1 MSIYI
6 VESNTVGL
14 HSSHSE
20 ELRRMA
26 KEEYNMV
33 LKITFLLHIVL
44 GAIFGIGL
52 YIIPEMFL
60 GLFAMGFNDPST
72 RVLGAALLALTIGSV
87 LALATKEWVR
97 VRIIVEVE
105 IFWCI
110 LGLIGAVVHMFLD
123 PMYTMLAG
131 TLLISTLAIL
141 LFLFL
146 IGYFIQVRD

>member
-6 VESNTVGL
+6 VVENTVDL

-26 KEEYNMV
+26 KEEYNII
-33 LKITFLLHIVL
+33 LKITFLIHIVI

-52 YIIPEMFL
+52 YIIPEMFSGLL
-60 GLFAMGFNDPST
+60 GMGFNDPTT
-72 RVLGAALLALTIGSV
+72 RVLGAAILALTVGSV
-87 LALATKEWVR
+87 LALATKEFVR

-110 LGLIGAVVHMFLD
+110 LGLIGAVVHMFLI
-123 PMYTMLAG
+123 PLYSILAG
-131 TLLISTLAIL
+131 FLIISALAIL

>member
-1 MSIYI
+1 
-6 VESNTVGL
+6 
-14 HSSHSE
+14 
-20 ELRRMA
+20 
-26 KEEYNMV
+26 MV
-33 LKITFLLHIVL
+33 LKITFLIHIIL

-52 YIIPEMFL
+52 YIVPEMFL
-60 GLFAMGFNDPST
+60 GLFLMSFLDPTT
-72 RVLGAALLALTIGSV
+72 RVLGAAILALTVGSV

-110 LGLIGAVVHMFLD
+110 LGLIGAVVHMFL
-123 PMYTMLAG
+123 PPLYTTLAG
-131 TLLISTLAIL
+131 LLIIAALAIL

>member
-6 VESNTVGL
+6 VEQNTGDS
-14 HSSHSE
+14 HSSNSE

-26 KEEYNMV
+26 KEEYNMI
-33 LKITFLLHIVL
+33 LKITFLIHIIL

-52 YIIPEMFL
+52 YILPEMFL
-60 GLFAMGFNDPST
+60 GFFGMLYSDPTT
-72 RVLGAALLALTIGSV
+72 RVLGAAILALTVGSV

-110 LGLIGAVVHMFLD
+110 LGVIGAVVHMFL
-123 PMYTMLAG
+123 PPLYTTLAG
-131 TLLISTLAIL
+131 FLIIAALAIL

-146 IGYFIQVRD
+146 IGYFVQVRD

>member
-1 MSIYI
+1 
-6 VESNTVGL
+6 
-14 HSSHSE
+14 
-20 ELRRMA
+20 
-26 KEEYNMV
+26 MV
-33 LKITFLLHIVL
+33 LKITFLLHIVI

-60 GLFAMGFNDPST
+60 GFFGMIFADPST
-72 RVLGAALLALTIGSV
+72 RVLGAALLALTVGSV

-97 VRIIVEVE
+97 VRVIVEVE

-123 PMYTMLAG
+123 PLYTPLAG
-131 TLLISTLAIL
+131 FLIITALAIL

>member
-1 MSIYI
+1 
-6 VESNTVGL
+6 
-14 HSSHSE
+14 
-20 ELRRMA
+20 
-26 KEEYNMV
+26 MV
-33 LKITFLLHIVL
+33 LKITFLIHIVI

-60 GLFAMGFNDPST
+60 ALFAMGFLDPST

-87 LALATKEWVR
+87 LALASKEWVR

-110 LGLIGAVVHMFLD
+110 LGLIGAVVHMFLA
-123 PMYTMLAG
+123 PMYSMLAG
-131 TLLISTLAIL
+131 ILIIAALAIL

>member
-1 MSIYI
+1 
-6 VESNTVGL
+6 
-14 HSSHSE
+14 
-20 ELRRMA
+20 MA

-33 LKITFLLHIVL
+33 LKITFLLHIVI

-60 GLFAMGFNDPST
+60 GFFGMIFADPST
-72 RVLGAALLALTIGSV
+72 RVLGAALLALTVGSV

-97 VRIIVEVE
+97 VRVIVEVE

-123 PMYTMLAG
+123 PLYTPLAG
-131 TLLISTLAIL
+131 FLIITALAIL